1 MDEMERA
8 HRNDYEYERRL
19 REARLALRAVLDTER
34 AVSANFQACIEAA
47 IARLSEE
54 MDHIVARWN

>member
-8 HRNDYEYERRL
+8 HRNDYEYEKKL
-19 REARLALRAVLDTER
+19 REARTALRKVLDAER
-34 AVSANFQACIEAA
+34 SGQATRNALEDAVD
-47 IARLSEE
+47 RLSAE

>member
-8 HRNDYEYERRL
+8 HRNDYEYEKKL
-19 REARLALRAVLDTER
+19 REARMALRAVVDEGRLPGGVAGDLE
-34 AVSANFQACIEAA
+34 VAA
-47 IARLSEE
+47 IHLSKE

>member
-8 HRNDYEYERRL
+8 HRNDYEYEKKL
-19 REARLALRAVLDTER
+19 REARKVIDSER
-34 AVSANFQACIEAA
+34 MRPSRAA
-47 IARLSEE
+47 IIEDAVALLSEE

>member
-8 HRNDYEYERRL
+8 HRNDYEYEKKL
-19 REARLALRAVLDTER
+19 REARTALRKVIDEGRGSGGDRMVLESAVV
-34 AVSANFQACIEAA
+34 A
-47 IARLSEE
+47 LSEQ

>member
-8 HRNDYEYERRL
+8 HRNDYEYEKKL
-19 REARLALRAVLDTER
+19 REARTALRAVLDEDKL
-34 AVSANFQACIEAA
+34 SSGPD
-47 IARLSEE
+47 ARLKMAVDVLTAE

>member
-8 HRNDYEYERRL
+8 HRNDYEYEKKL
-19 REARLALRAVLDTER
+19 REARTALRNIVGEGRLGHAAEDELLR
-34 AVSANFQACIEAA
+34 AIQ
-47 IARLSEE
+47 RLGTE

>member
-8 HRNDYEYERRL
+8 HRNDYEYEKKL
-19 REARLALRAVLDTER
+19 REARTALRKVFDAQRMSGER
-34 AVSANFQACIEAA
+34 LNDVGNTINL
-47 IARLSEE
+47 LSLE

>member
-8 HRNDYEYERRL
+8 HRNDYEYEKKL
-19 REARLALRAVLDTER
+19 REARTALRKVLDQDRLGPKRTADFLI
-34 AVSANFQACIEAA
+34 AVDGLSA
-47 IARLSEE
+47 E

>member
-8 HRNDYEYERRL
+8 HRNDYEYEKKL
-19 REARLALRAVLDTER
+19 REARAALRKVIDSER
-34 AVSANFQACIEAA
+34 MRPSRAA
-47 IARLSEE
+47 IIDDAVALLSEE

>member
-8 HRNDYEYERRL
+8 HRNDYEYEKKL
-19 REARLALRAVLDTER
+19 REARIAIRAVIDTGKPGR
-34 AVSANFQACIEAA
+34 GPTQALENMESLLTA
-47 IARLSEE
+47 E

>member
-8 HRNDYEYERRL
+8 HRNDYEYEKKL
-19 REARLALRAVLDTER
+19 REARQALRAVLDAGRSMSSDRQQLVEGT
-34 AVSANFQACIEAA
+34 VNV
-47 IARLSEE
+47 LTLE